1 MDYKQS
7 PPTPPGVIAYLTVAG
22 GEKAVAF
29 YAAAF
34 GAQET
39 YRQMAPDGV
48 RLLHARMTV
57 NDGTLMLSD
66 DFPEYAHGQSQ
77 APVAGQPRGIIL
89 HMGVPDC
96 DAAFDRAIQAGAS
109 PLMPPADMF
118 WGERYARLRD
128 PFGHDWSLGG
138 PVRT

>member
-1 MDYKQS
+1 MEAKQS

-29 YAAAF
+29 YTAAF
-34 GAQET
+34 GARET
-39 YRQMAPDGV
+39 YRQIADDGV
-48 RLLHARMTV
+48 RLLHSRMTV
-57 NDGTLMLSD
+57 NQGTLMLSD
-66 DFPEYAHGQSQ
+66 DFPEYAQGLSQ

-96 DAAFDRAIQAGAS
+96 DAAFAQAVQAGAT

-138 PVRT
+138 PIKS